1 MGPKHT
7 PCDKQAGS
15 RYTRQRSLT
24 LGDSNMAAVEI
35 EAEISYLASVPENEK
50 PYHMMYGDDGH
61 LPRTNISREWR
72 KTIFQDIRENM
83 SSFSFDASGFVVR
96 TLSSRMAY
104 ADFNDD
110 DKIWAVYFKEL
121 ESHLQ
126 NLLGA
131 REVKFFRY
139 GIRKRHREFPVSTGK
154 EYDFAQPT
162 SIAHVDAT
170 LESTKE
176 EVLKQYGDRAQ
187 EYLSRRFQWVNVWR
201 PLRGPVN
208 DWPLCFCDAS
218 TVQSGDSHA
227 TDMVYPDYFTENLSL
242 QFNAGQKWY
251 FLSDHAAE
259 EIIVFKQSDS
269 DPTAVHG
276 VPHCSFANP
285 TASESELP
293 RESIE
298 ARALVIY

>member
-1 MGPKHT
+1 
-7 PCDKQAGS
+7 
-15 RYTRQRSLT
+15 
-24 LGDSNMAAVEI
+24 
-35 EAEISYLASVPENEK
+35 
-50 PYHMMYGDDGH
+50 MYGDSTAD
-61 LPRTNISREWR
+61 LRRTNITREWR
-72 KTIFQDIRENM
+72 DTTFEDIRGKE
-83 SSFSFDASGFVVR
+83 SSLSYSTTGVAICRLVSSMKYEDFDIDQKVW
-96 TLSSRMAY
+96 
-104 ADFNDD
+104 N
-110 DKIWAVYFKEL
+110 IYFKEL
-121 ESHLQ
+121 EGTLRT
-126 NLLGA
+126 LLNA

-139 GIRKRHREFPVSTGK
+139 GIRKRHVDFPVSTGQ

-170 LESTKE
+170 IDSTKE
-176 EVLKQYGDRAQ
+176 EMVRQFGDRAN
-187 EYLSRRFQWVNVWR
+187 ELMTRRFSWVNVWR

-218 TVQSGDSHA
+218 SVDPQDAEA

-242 QFNAGQKWY
+242 RYNQKQRWY
-251 FLSDHAAE
+251 YLSDHTID

-269 DPTAVHG
+269 ESTGLGG

-285 TASESELP
+285 KALATELP